1 MVFLRI
7 KFPSMTKVTKVS
19 IGVGVFGISAGAVF
33 LWLDWGMWA
42 SAAYLV
48 LFGIYS
54 ILFGMSFTLG
64 GKRQKVI
71 RRLSFG
77 FAGAAFVFLG
87 IWLAGLVP

>member
-1 MVFLRI
+1 
-7 KFPSMTKVTKVS
+7 MTKVTKVS
-19 IGVGVFGISAGAVF
+19 IGVGVFGISAGVVF
-33 LWLDWGMWA
+33 LWLDLRMWA

-54 ILFGMSFTLG
+54 ILFGMSFTLY
-64 GKRQKVI
+64 GKGQKLA

-87 IWLAGLVP
+87 IWLAALVP

>member
-1 MVFLRI
+1 
-7 KFPSMTKVTKVS
+7 MTKVTKVS
-19 IGVGVFGISAGAVF
+19 IGVGVFGIVAGVVF
-33 LWLDWGMWA
+33 LLLNSRMWA

-54 ILFGMSFTLG
+54 ILFGMSFTLD
-64 GKRQKVI
+64 GKRQKFM

-87 IWLAGLVP
+87 IWLAAIAP

>member
-1 MVFLRI
+1 
-7 KFPSMTKVTKVS
+7 MTKVTKVS
-19 IGVGVFGISAGAVF
+19 IGVGVFGISAGAIF
-33 LWLDWGMWA
+33 LWLDSRMWA

-64 GKRQKVI
+64 GKRQKVT

-77 FAGAAFVFLG
+77 VAGAAFVFLA
-87 IWLAGLVP
+87 IWVAGLVP